1 MIEILQIATTEITT
15 PMFVVPI
22 LGFLALGLV
31 IIGTIVFYILRRRG
45 TGSLGQE
52 DSWLQE

>member
-1 MIEILQIATTEITT
+1 MQAIPTDTTI
-15 PMFVVPI
+15 FVVPLI
-22 LGFLALGLV
+22 GLLALGLV
-31 IIGTIVFYILRRRG
+31 IAGIIVFVMMRRRG